1 MKFFTLVCFLTV
13 SLTQVQTRVSNKF
26 VMQQAIEGLT
36 DCERAIWRSA
46 FQQTLKLFN
55 LFNIVFCVQRLDTSA
70 SRNSIPSR
78 NFQLTIAL
86 LSHFKLKSYL
96 CAR

>member
-1 MKFFTLVCFLTV
+1 MKFFTLVCFLTL

-55 LFNIVFCVQRLDTSA
+55 LFNIVFCVQTDDCCA
-70 SRNSIPSR
+70 II
-78 NFQLTIAL
+78 FQT
-86 LSHFKLKSYL
+86 
-96 CAR
+96 

>member
-1 MKFFTLVCFLTV
+1 MKFFTLACFLTLF
-13 SLTQVQTRVSNKF
+13 LTQVQTRVSNKF

-55 LFNIVFCVQRLDTSA
+55 LFNIVNLF
-70 SRNSIPSR
+70 NIK
-78 NFQLTIAL
+78 LTIAV
-86 LSHFKLKSYL
+86 LSNFKIKSYL
-96 CAR
+96 PCAR